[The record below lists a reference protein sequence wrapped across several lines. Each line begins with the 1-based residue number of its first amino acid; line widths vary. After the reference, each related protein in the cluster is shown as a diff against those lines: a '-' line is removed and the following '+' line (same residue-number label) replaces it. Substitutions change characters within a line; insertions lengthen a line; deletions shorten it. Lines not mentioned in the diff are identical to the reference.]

1 MNIGSPSFL
10 TMLVLGILFCI
21 LIKITKMNRDQ
32 KGITVKAIKSN
43 KKNPLFTG
51 AAIII
56 VIILLFTISSG
67 CTAKEPLTTI
77 INNNNASQI
86 ASEETQRDSIT
97 SKPTVPDTSAEKV
110 TPSEEIGSTEK
121 DTQTT
126 APKTKSSIKIVH
138 PEEYVTWSEN
148 IGGIAKNI
156 PDGYELW
163 ILVYS
168 QEKQQYY
175 PYAKI
180 VPQYDEWA
188 IPVNIGFKDDY
199 GKSFDIVAVLADK
212 NAQNRFNN
220 YLNTV
225 LHQLDQKII

>member
-1 MNIGSPSFL
+1 
-10 TMLVLGILFCI
+10 
-21 LIKITKMNRDQ
+21 MNRDQ
-32 KGITVKAIKSN
+32 KGITIKVIKSN

-51 AAIII
+51 VAIII

-97 SKPTVPDTSAEKV
+97 SKPTVSDTSAEKV

-168 QEKQQYY
+168 QERLS
-175 PYAKI
+175 
-180 VPQYDEWA
+180 
-188 IPVNIGFKDDY
+188 N
-199 GKSFDIVAVLADK
+199 
-212 NAQNRFNN
+212 
-220 YLNTV
+220 
-225 LHQLDQKII
+225 